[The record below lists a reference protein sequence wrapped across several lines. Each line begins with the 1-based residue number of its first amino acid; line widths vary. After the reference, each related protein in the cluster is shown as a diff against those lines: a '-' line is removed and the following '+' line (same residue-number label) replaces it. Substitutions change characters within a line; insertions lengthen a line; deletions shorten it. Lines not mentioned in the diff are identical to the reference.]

1 MRRRLLPEQRGEELV
16 EFAIASVLFM
26 TMLLLII
33 EGGILIWR
41 YNMLASYAQA
51 GARWAAVR
59 GFTSD
64 ATTFKTEGTTTGVQ
78 NYVQAFD
85 PAITASIDV
94 APNTLNPG
102 QTFTVTVTRP
112 IPRIGFYNW
121 SGTMNAQAQMQIAR

>member
-1 MRRRLLPEQRGEELV
+1 MKRRRLLEQRGEELV

-26 TMLLLII
+26 TLLFLILQ
-33 EGGILIWR
+33 GGILIWR

-59 GFTSD
+59 GSTSD
-64 ATTFKTEGTTTGVQ
+64 PDTFFLEGTATGVQ

-85 PAITASIDV
+85 PAITASIDT
-94 APNTLNPG
+94 APNTLGPG
-102 QTFTVTVTRP
+102 KTFTVTVTRP

-121 SGTMNAQAQMQIAR
+121 SGTMTAQAQMQIAR